1 MIQIDL
7 PRPILLLLDQVQHG
21 LRTQTMDQVRSFLHC
36 RAIFLPLSTLPSL
49 DKLQCS

>member
-21 LRTQTMDQVRSFLHC
+21 LRTQTMGQIKSFLHC
-36 RAIFLPLSTLPSL
+36 RATFRAPSTLPSL
-49 DKLQCS
+49 DRLQCS